1 MATEFE
7 NKISELKK
15 LVAKFDKI
23 VNPVGRDPYYTHP
36 EFKKE
41 YDIFSKFKETVTNI
55 VPYLDELYKSTK
67 EKGINSQITDIIKKI
82 QECVSSV
89 EVMNNN
95 LSTFVIGT
103 AELSEAYKNLDL
115 LVNAI
120 GSTMSLAITEGM
132 VLNSTSHVA
141 KDSGLVRFSSP
152 AAQSE
157 IPLIDKFKFLE
168 ELGCEVSK
176 RIHWGKE
183 DGVSISTTD
192 PDLQLILLKTAQKYG
207 DAVNS
212 QSMRK
217 PHEYNNS
224 EGKKSMDYLPVFN
237 GVDIDEN
244 VGKKIAR
251 ELEKLSETKDK
262 LSWLSK
268 TSGVEFGDKH
278 DKKPRL

>member
-1 MATEFE
+1 
-7 NKISELKK
+7 
-15 LVAKFDKI
+15 
-23 VNPVGRDPYYTHP
+23 
-36 EFKKE
+36 
-41 YDIFSKFKETVTNI
+41 
-55 VPYLDELYKSTK
+55 
-67 EKGINSQITDIIKKI
+67 
-82 QECVSSV
+82 
-89 EVMNNN
+89 
-95 LSTFVIGT
+95 
-103 AELSEAYKNLDL
+103 
-115 LVNAI
+115 
-120 GSTMSLAITEGM
+120 MSLAITEGM